1 MLEYSLI
8 KGDYIMSEDR
18 PEERLINNVIL
29 QSQSIAPQDT
39 IHPQL
44 QPVQVIPKQADTDQ
58 DLIGLWLHGKS
69 RHTQRYYKSDVEH
82 FFQFTQKNL
91 KETILKDLQNF
102 SDHID
107 QHNLTDGS
115 KRRILSSIKSLISY
129 AHRLGYLFFDVSRPL
144 ILPTPKDTLA
154 ERILSQDE
162 VHRIIY
168 AENHPRNRLI
178 LETLFISGIRV
189 SELCSLCW
197 KDMMERSDGGQM
209 TVFGKGSKTRV
220 VLIPEPLWS
229 KLMNFKGSVSDDIVI
244 FRGRQR
250 NTPMHPTTVLRI
262 VRKATRKAKINK
274 NVSTHWLR
282 HAHASLSAEKAPLHI
297 IQQSLGHASIQTT
310 SRYLHVKPNDCSSK
324 YLEI

>member
-1 MLEYSLI
+1 MENNC
-8 KGDYIMSEDR
+8 
-18 PEERLINNVIL
+18 PEERLINSIIL
-29 QSQSIAPQDT
+29 QSQSIATQDT
-39 IHPQL
+39 IHPQI

-58 DLIGLWLHGKS
+58 ELIGLWLHGKS
-69 RHTQRYYKSDVEH
+69 RHTQRYYRSDVEQ
-82 FFQFTQKNL
+82 FFEFTRKTL
-91 KETILKDLQNF
+91 KEIILKDLQSF

-115 KRRILSSIKSLISY
+115 KRRILSSIKSLISF
-129 AHRLGYLFFDVSRPL
+129 AHRLGYLTFDISRPL

-162 VHRIIY
+162 VHRIIH

-178 LETLFISGIRV
+178 LETLFILGIRN
-189 SELCSLCW
+189 SELCSGCW
-197 KDMMERSDGGQM
+197 KDLMERSDGGQM
-209 TVFGKGSKTRV
+209 TVYGKGSKTRV

-229 KLMNFKGSVSDDIVI
+229 RLMDFKGASSQDTFL
-244 FRGRQR
+244 FRGRHR

-282 HAHASLSAEKAPLHI
+282 HAHASISAEKAPLHI

-324 YLEI
+324 YLEL